1 MASTGAFLYF
11 WVDLGVQS
19 PVKMRKNLAIV
30 ALFVFLCISLF
41 LNLAAWGERIR
52 LNGTIAELNEVLVYD
67 LEYAK
72 AVDNV
77 REQLAHY
84 AWYGDE
90 MIDARQEN
98 DTARYG
104 SNMVLKMSAAQYIN
118 NATESAKMVKD
129 NRSEFI
135 QNAKYVNQIN

>member
-1 MASTGAFLYF
+1 
-11 WVDLGVQS
+11 
-19 PVKMRKNLAIV
+19 MRKNLAVI

-41 LNLAAWGERIR
+41 LNLAAFGERIR
-52 LNGTIAELNEVLVYD
+52 LNGTIAELNEVMVYD

-84 AWYGDE
+84 AWYGDK
-90 MIDARQEN
+90 MIEANQNN
-98 DTARYG
+98 DSAAYG
-104 SNMVLKMSAAQYIN
+104 SNMMLKLSAVQYIN
-118 NATESAKMVKD
+118 EATTSAKMIKD
-129 NRSEFI
+129 NRTQFV